1 MSIVSTMT
9 TLAKRQAERG
19 DSVHTWTPLGL
30 GELM

>member
-1 MSIVSTMT
+1 
-9 TLAKRQAERG
+9 LAKRQAERG